1 MPPLRV
7 EDGLRRTQRVVGQLT
22 VHAHAA
28 VSQVGGQALAE
39 LLRHAVTRR
48 TKGHPTAGRVTLS
61 HGAVVR
67 KEVEL
72 ATVDVNRL
80 DRRCG
85 VLQGP
90 VN

>member
-7 EDGLRRTQRVVGQLT
+7 EDGLRGTQRVVGQLT

-48 TKGHPTAGRVTLS
+48 TKGHPTA
-61 HGAVVR
+61 
-67 KEVEL
+67 
-72 ATVDVNRL
+72 
-80 DRRCG
+80 
-85 VLQGP
+85 P
-90 VN
+90 